1 MYFRLPVH
9 AVKKIQGY
17 IMLACVADFNT
28 CFISD
33 KTCVEVCDA
42 GYIMLVLGTFP
53 MGDNRAVSEDE
64 VMGKA
69 PSSVLSNGQ
78 SVLERHITTY
88 TLLNQAHVSHGN
100 YFQTYSML

>member
-1 MYFRLPVH
+1 MLLLQEEAGIRL
-9 AVKKIQGY
+9 AMWFEGGGGIK
-17 IMLACVADFNT
+17 
-28 CFISD
+28 
-33 KTCVEVCDA
+33 VC
-42 GYIMLVLGTFP
+42 GHVFKV
-53 MGDNRAVSEDE
+53 NRAVSEDE